1 MTGPYKYVVAG
12 RGRWA
17 PRIKSILASEG
28 RNVSSLENTRRTTD
42 EDEPAYHERMAASF
56 KASGAHIAWLCLPP
70 GDHIPVL
77 MAAAIES
84 SLHLIVEK
92 PWHCSREE
100 TSRLET
106 LARSHRA
113 VLTIHYEY
121 CLLDAVQTWRRNF
134 NGGNNLHFGGCL
146 NTQRPNHIGLPA
158 LDNLGAHLFAIHEYS
173 VPHAVVDKISCG
185 YEQPDERRVWLASQD
200 RQIAEIDL
208 LASKE
213 PIIQR
218 FIARVESAIRGEE
231 FPLNLQFALR
241 VAERLALWRQ
251 HSGGQE

>member
-1 MTGPYKYVVAG
+1 MTDGYKYVVVG

-17 PRIKSILASEG
+17 PRIKCILASEG
-28 RNVSSLENTRRTTD
+28 RNVSSLENVRRVTV
-42 EDEPAYHERMAASF
+42 EDKSAYRARITAAF
-56 KASGAHIAWLCLPP
+56 RADGAHIAWLCVPP

-84 SLHLIVEK
+84 GLHVIVEK

-100 TSRLET
+100 TGRLEA
-106 LARSHRA
+106 LAQSHGA
-113 VLTIHYEY
+113 VLAIHYEY

-134 NGGNNLHFGGCL
+134 NGGSSLHFGGRL
-146 NTQRPNHIGLPA
+146 DIQRPNHVGLPA
-158 LDNLGAHLFAIHEYS
+158 LDNLGSHLFAIHQYS
-173 VPHAVVDKISCG
+173 VPNSVIDEITCG
-185 YEQPDERRVWLASQD
+185 YERPDERRVWLASQD

-213 PIIQR
+213 PIVQR

-251 HSGGQE
+251 HSGVKE